1 MFIAEDLTNVDDAHV
16 CCKIHKAWSHLH
28 SASVQAMPGVAIGP
42 ADLALLPLPAQEEGL
57 IWLQMSNE
65 FYKRCSVR
73 LYIVLMLVDTY
84 LGRWE
89 FET

>member
-1 MFIAEDLTNVDDAHV
+1 M
-16 CCKIHKAWSHLH
+16 
-28 SASVQAMPGVAIGP
+28 AIGP

-65 FYKRCSVR
+65 FYKRCRVR